1 MVPQVSILRPGI
13 ARTSTHE
20 MTRSETW
27 RPPGTRRPSPL
38 SKPSDTR
45 EPERKIQMAFSTAGG
60 GPFSTGPKMNV
71 TPLID
76 VLLVLIIVFMLVV
89 VNQRPTGLEAQIPQ
103 PPNPNDRT
111 IPPPIRTIVI
121 QIHRAKPG
129 VGRSQAE
136 HPQVMVN
143 EEAVE
148 WDQLRERLRDIF
160 AIRVERIAY
169 VEADDDIDFQD
180 VADVIAIARIAGVDR
195 VGLLTEDG
203 KHVPMKG

>member
-1 MVPQVSILRPGI
+1 
-13 ARTSTHE
+13 
-20 MTRSETW
+20 
-27 RPPGTRRPSPL
+27 
-38 SKPSDTR
+38 
-45 EPERKIQMAFSTAGG
+45 
-60 GPFSTGPKMNV
+60 MNV

-89 VNQRPTGLEAQIPQ
+89 IEQRPTGLQTELPQ
-103 PPNPNDRT
+103 QPNPKDHT
-111 IPPPIRTIVI
+111 IPPPQATIVI

-129 VGRSQAE
+129 AERFQVDQAQTE

-143 EEAVE
+143 EETVN
-148 WDQLRERLRDIF
+148 WDRLRERLRDIF

-203 KHVPMKG
+203 KHLPMTG

>member
-1 MVPQVSILRPGI
+1 
-13 ARTSTHE
+13 
-20 MTRSETW
+20 
-27 RPPGTRRPSPL
+27 
-38 SKPSDTR
+38 
-45 EPERKIQMAFSTAGG
+45 MAFSTAGG

-76 VLLVLIIVFMLVV
+76 VLLVLLIVFMLVV
-89 VNQRPTGLEAQIPQ
+89 IEQKPVGLQTELPQ
-103 PPNPNDRT
+103 HPKSTDPT
-111 IPPPIRTIVI
+111 IPPPQTTIVI
-121 QIHRAKPG
+121 QIHHAKAG
-129 VGRSQAE
+129 VD
-136 HPQVMVN
+136 HPLVLVN
-143 EEAVE
+143 QEAVE

-203 KHVPMKG
+203 KHAPMAG

>member
-1 MVPQVSILRPGI
+1 
-13 ARTSTHE
+13 
-20 MTRSETW
+20 
-27 RPPGTRRPSPL
+27 
-38 SKPSDTR
+38 
-45 EPERKIQMAFSTAGG
+45 MAFSTAGG

-89 VNQRPTGLEAQIPQ
+89 VEEQTTGLKAELPQ
-103 PPNPNDRT
+103 EPAPKDHS
-111 IPPPIRTIVI
+111 IPPPNRTIVI
-121 QIHRAKPG
+121 QIRHVKPG
-129 VGRSQAE
+129 TE

-148 WDQLRERLRDIF
+148 WDRLRERLRDIF

-169 VEADDDIDFQD
+169 IEADEDIDFQD

-203 KHVPMKG
+203 KHVPMTG

>member
-1 MVPQVSILRPGI
+1 MG
-13 ARTSTHE
+13 
-20 MTRSETW
+20 
-27 RPPGTRRPSPL
+27 
-38 SKPSDTR
+38 
-45 EPERKIQMAFSTAGG
+45 FSTAGG

-76 VLLVLIIVFMLVV
+76 VLLVLIIVFMVV
-89 VNQRPTGLEAQIPQ
+89 VIEQKSVGLKTELPQ
-103 PPNPNDRT
+103 HPDPKSQT
-111 IPPPIRTIVI
+111 IPPPQATIVI
-121 QIHRAKPG
+121 RIRHAKSG
-129 VGRSQAE
+129 AAGLLAE
-136 HPQVMVN
+136 YPQVMVS

-148 WDQLRERLRDIF
+148 WDHLHERLRDIF

-203 KHVPMKG
+203 KHVPVIG

>member
-1 MVPQVSILRPGI
+1 
-13 ARTSTHE
+13 
-20 MTRSETW
+20 
-27 RPPGTRRPSPL
+27 
-38 SKPSDTR
+38 
-45 EPERKIQMAFSTAGG
+45 MAFSTAGG

-76 VLLVLIIVFMLVV
+76 VLLVLLIVFMLVV
-89 VNQRPTGLEAQIPQ
+89 IEQKPVGLQTEIPQ
-103 PPNPNDRT
+103 QPKSTDPT
-111 IPPPIRTIVI
+111 IPPPQTTIVI
-121 QIHRAKPG
+121 QIHHAKPG
-129 VGRSQAE
+129 TDRSQVE

-148 WDQLRERLRDIF
+148 WDHLRERLRDIF

-169 VEADDDIDFQD
+169 VEADNDIDFQD

-203 KHVPMKG
+203 KHVPVAS